1 MLESNP
7 GVIKFHCI
15 ENLQEIKDK
24 ALRPGSTGS
33 GRVTGQNLLID

>member
-24 ALRPGSTGS
+24 GLKAWVDRQWKGYRAEP
-33 GRVTGQNLLID
+33 ID